1 MALKEQ
7 QPPESNKS
15 VNSEEKPA
23 ESSLCDAAG
32 QVVAGIGDAIAQA
45 TSQAGKAGAIATEA
59 IGTAATTA
67 AKQTHDL
74 LDFAT
79 EEAGKL
85 LGMVGDNPVLK
96 KVLKVFRADWLLSL
110 AGSVDIASAEAAVRK
125 LQQEYPQESPS
136 EIAHRI
142 MVEKAV
148 YAGGIGLVSSVLPGV
163 AVALLAVDLVA
174 TTQLQTEMLYQIAA
188 AYGMDLHS
196 PARRGEVLG
205 IFGLSLG
212 GSRALKAG
220 LGLLRNVPLAGMAIG
235 ASTNAVMLYT
245 LGYAACRFYE
255 AKVNPLTSPAA
266 AQEIQ
271 RESEEYL
278 TVAIAQQAIVDQIL
292 VHQILASYPDKS
304 WSDILPELQALNLA
318 PATLEVIAANIQSPV
333 PLEQLLDK
341 LNRDYAMALLARC
354 YTISQL
360 DCVVTEQEQ
369 KLMVAIASKFNIDL
383 KAVEEA
389 VKSELTRSDCA

>member
-1 MALKEQ
+1 MVLKEQ

-15 VNSEEKPA
+15 INSDAKPV

-67 AKQTHDL
+67 AKQTQDL

-85 LGMVGDNPVLK
+85 LAIVGDNPVLK
-96 KVLKVFRADWLLSL
+96 QVIKVFKADWLLSL
-110 AGSVDIASAEAAVRK
+110 VGSVDIASAEAAVKK
-125 LQQEYPQESPS
+125 LQQEYPGESPS
-136 EIAHRI
+136 AIAHRI

-174 TTQLQTEMLYQIAA
+174 TTQLQAEMLYQIAA

-196 PARRGEVLG
+196 PARRGEVFG

-212 GSRALKAG
+212 GSEALKAG

-255 AKVNPLTSPAA
+255 AKVNPLTSPAVA
-266 AQEIQ
+266 EEIQ

-278 TVAIAQQAIVDQIL
+278 AVAIAQQTIMDQIL

-304 WSDILPELQALNLA
+304 WSDILPELQELNLT
-318 PATLEVIAANIQSPV
+318 PVTLEAIAANIQSPM
-333 PLEQLLDK
+333 PLDRLLEQ
-341 LNRDYAMALLARC
+341 LNRDYAMAMLARC

-360 DCVVTEQEQ
+360 DCVVTEEEQ

-389 VKSELTRSDCA
+389 VKADLTSSDRV

>member
-1 MALKEQ
+1 MVLKEQ

-15 VNSEEKPA
+15 INSDAKPA
-23 ESSLCDAAG
+23 ENSLCDAAG

-67 AKQTHDL
+67 AKQTQDL

-85 LGMVGDNPVLK
+85 LAIVGDNPVLK
-96 KVLKVFRADWLLSL
+96 QVIKVFKADWLLSL
-110 AGSVDIASAEAAVRK
+110 VGSVDIASAEAAVKK

-136 EIAHRI
+136 AIAHRI

-174 TTQLQTEMLYQIAA
+174 TTQLQAEMLYQIAA

-196 PARRGEVLG
+196 PARRGEVFG

-212 GSRALKAG
+212 GSEALKAG

-255 AKVNPLTSPAA
+255 AKVNPLTSPAVA
-266 AQEIQ
+266 EEIQ

-278 TVAIAQQAIVDQIL
+278 TVAIAQQAIMDQIL

-304 WSDILPELQALNLA
+304 WSDILPELQELNLT
-318 PATLEVIAANIQSPV
+318 PVTLEAIAANIQSPM
-333 PLEQLLDK
+333 PLDQLLEQ
-341 LNRDYAMALLARC
+341 LNRDYAMAMLARC

-360 DCVVTEQEQ
+360 DCVVTEEEQ

-389 VKSELTRSDCA
+389 VKADLTSSDRV